1 MEQNLILEACVETYE
16 EAIKAEKNGAHRIEL
31 CSHLDLDGLTP
42 EKHLIKQVI
51 EKMNISV
58 KVMIRPRVG
67 DFIYSADE
75 LSTMKDTAQFC
86 KQVGAQGVVFG
97 ILDKKNMLHNQ
108 QIEMLAE
115 LAFPLEVT
123 IHKAIDQ
130 TPDPVAS
137 LKALLRIENVFS
149 VLTSGGAATASE
161 GKDVIKRMLQ
171 AAKGKIN
178 IIAAGSITKENLAD
192 IHQLIGA
199 REYHGRRIVG
209 DLT

>member
-16 EAIKAEKNGAHRIEL
+16 EAITAEKNGAHRIDL
-31 CSHLDLDGLTP
+31 FSHLDLDVLTP

-51 EKMNISV
+51 EEVNISV
-58 KVMIRPRVG
+58 KVMIRTRAG

-75 LSTMKDTAQFC
+75 LSIMKDTAQFS

-149 VLTSGGAATASE
+149 VLTSGGAATAIE
-161 GKDVIKRMLQ
+161 GKEVIKRMLQ
-171 AAKGKIN
+171 EAKGKIN